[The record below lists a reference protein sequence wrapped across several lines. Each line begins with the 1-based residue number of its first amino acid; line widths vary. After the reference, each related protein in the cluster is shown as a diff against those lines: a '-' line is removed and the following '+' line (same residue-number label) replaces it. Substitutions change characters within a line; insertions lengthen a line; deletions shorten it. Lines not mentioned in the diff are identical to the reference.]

1 MDVVGLADVVD
12 TVVAV
17 VVVVLVVV
25 VGFFI
30 GNIGNV
36 GPSDVVSAG
45 NFIPVMALCF
55 CCAPNL
61 PNF

>member
-1 MDVVGLADVVD
+1 LIDAMDVVGLADVVD
-12 TVVAV
+12 TVVV
-17 VVVVLVVV
+17 VVVVV
-25 VGFFI
+25 VGFSI

-36 GPSDVVSAG
+36 GPSDVVSTG
-45 NFIPVMALCF
+45 NCIPVMALCF

>member
-12 TVVAV
+12 TVVIV
-17 VVVVLVVV
+17 VVVVVVV
-25 VGFFI
+25 VGFSI

-36 GPSDVVSAG
+36 GPSDVVSTG